1 MCSKVGAA
9 HLIMSDW
16 GVLNVKKKKILWGVG
31 GADQ

>member
-9 HLIMSDW
+9 HLIMSEW
-16 GVLNVKKKKILWGVG
+16 GFLIKKKILWGVG

>member
-16 GVLNVKKKKILWGVG
+16 GLLMQKKKIWGVG